1 MNVVSQFII
10 ENLQAD
16 SIGSII
22 IRAIIWLILV
32 TILAVGVGK
41 GKSMSR
47 IKSEAG
53 FFLLFIVLTAVA
65 IYFSF
70 GFIPTVT
77 SIEEETYLLPSAWLA
92 AVILRGPHQWQ
103 KISSYSR

>member
-1 MNVVSQFII
+1 MEAISTFII

-22 IRAIIWLILV
+22 ARGIIWLILV
-32 TILAVGVGK
+32 TIFAYGVAK
-41 GKSMSR
+41 GKSQKR

-53 FFLLFIVLTAVA
+53 LFIAFLIFSTLA

-70 GFIPTVT
+70 GFIPTLT
-77 SIEEETYLLPSAWLA
+77 TID
-92 AVILRGPHQWQ
+92 
-103 KISSYSR
+103 